1 MRMSELLEKVFR
13 GIETNNKRVLE
24 AGCGAGNTTLF
35 LLKGNAARVL
45 AISSCSDD
53 LEHCRKI
60 IPEKYREKVELIY
73 SDLRDL
79 KRVEGLAVD
88 MVTAHFLF
96 NVVNPFDAD
105 TILYG
110 FNQALKPGGILVV
123 IDYAP
128 FDSFVDDTS
137 FIQRD
142 LWNIENAISVLLTGK
157 KIYHEYPLEWLSEH
171 IEKAGFKIREVS
183 ITLQKVEWSGD
194 LLIEHINE
202 TRRRLKL
209 LKDDNHQLALSK
221 KLRFLTEQAKNKTVY
236 SGQVYSII
244 AEKE

>member
-1 MRMSELLEKVFR
+1 MSELLEKVFQ
-13 GIETNNKRVLE
+13 GMEMKDKRILE

-35 LLKGNAARVL
+35 LLERNAAMVL
-45 AISSCSDD
+45 AVSNHPDD

-60 IPEKYREKVELIY
+60 IPGKYRGNVELVNN
-73 SDLRDL
+73 DLRDL
-79 KRVEGLAVD
+79 KQVEGSSVD
-88 MVTAHFLF
+88 IVTAHFLF

-105 TILYG
+105 TILCG
-110 FNQALKPGGILVV
+110 FNQALKPGGLLVV

-142 LWNIENAISVLLTGK
+142 LWNIENAISVLLAGK
-157 KIYHEYPLEWLSEH
+157 KMYHEYPMDWLSEH
-171 IEKAGFKIREVS
+171 IEIAGFKINEVS
-183 ITLQKVEWSGD
+183 IPLQRVEWSQV
-194 LLIEHINE
+194 LLMGHIKE

-209 LKDDNHQLALSK
+209 LKDENHQLALSK
-221 KLRFLTEQAKNKTVY
+221 KLRVLTQQVENNVVC

-244 AEKE
+244 AEKK